1 MAVINEGKRA
11 GEFLISEA
19 NGSLSRASITVA
31 SGAGILKPGTVL
43 AKLTATGKYV
53 AYDNV
58 GSDGSEI
65 AAAVLYAGVDATS
78 ADVAAVGIVRL
89 AEVDANDLEWA
100 AGLLTADK
108 TAAYADLA
116 VSHVIAR

>member
-1 MAVINEGKRA
+1 MPAITEGARA
-11 GEFLISEA
+11 GNFVVSEA
-19 NGSLSRASITVA
+19 NGTLSRASITVA
-31 SGAGILKPGTVL
+31 SGAGILQPGTVL
-43 AKLTATGKYV
+43 ARLTATGKYV

-78 ADVAAVGIVRL
+78 ADKAAVAIVRL
-89 AEVDANDLEWA
+89 AEVEAASLVWAN
-100 AGLLTADK
+100 GLITADK

-116 VSHVIAR
+116 VSHVITR

>member
-1 MAVINEGKRA
+1 V
-11 GEFLISEA
+11 SEA
-19 NGSLSRASITVA
+19 NGTLSRASITVA
-31 SGAGILKPGTVL
+31 SGAGVLQPGTVL

-78 ADVAAVGIVRL
+78 ADKAAVAIVRL
-89 AEVDANDLEWA
+89 AEVEAASLVWAN
-100 AGLLTADK
+100 GLVTADK